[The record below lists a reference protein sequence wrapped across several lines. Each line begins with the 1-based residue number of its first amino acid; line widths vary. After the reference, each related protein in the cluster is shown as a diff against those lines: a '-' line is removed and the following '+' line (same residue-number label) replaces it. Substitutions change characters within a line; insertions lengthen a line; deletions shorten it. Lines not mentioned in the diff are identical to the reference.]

1 MIDHS
6 KERYKLLSKIQSN
19 GLRAMAC
26 ILARHGGDDST
37 YFDCVIGNRLTA
49 LALQKYKDAPQEVI
63 EYIQVQQVGEQCHCK
78 IFNAERSE
86 IAERIAL
93 FHSKVIEESNW
104 PSFLACMPLLGERM
118 ALTTAFCLK
127 NTELQDRNSH
137 TTDKGFLDE
146 YYHTSQ
152 PLILLSLFASE
163 EDLKEALFAQQRFLD
178 LMHVPKGI
186 YDASDW
192 TERCTLQ
199 GRAAHEIHVQ

>member
-1 MIDHS
+1 
-6 KERYKLLSKIQSN
+6 
-19 GLRAMAC
+19 MAC
-26 ILARHGGDDST
+26 ILARGGGDDST

-49 LALQKYKDAPQEVI
+49 LALQKYKNAPQEVI
-63 EYIQVQQVGEQCHCK
+63 DYIHAQAMGEQCHCR
-78 IFNAERSE
+78 IFPADKSD
-86 IAERIAL
+86 IAERIAQ
-93 FHSKVIEESNW
+93 FHSRIIEENNW

-146 YYHTSQ
+146 YFHTSQ

-163 EDLKEALFAQQRFLD
+163 EELEQALVSQQKFLD
-178 LMHVPKGI
+178 VMHVPSDI
-186 YDASDW
+186 YDASDPW

-199 GRAAHEIHVQ
+199 GREAHEIRVERAINKQASRGPETVTM